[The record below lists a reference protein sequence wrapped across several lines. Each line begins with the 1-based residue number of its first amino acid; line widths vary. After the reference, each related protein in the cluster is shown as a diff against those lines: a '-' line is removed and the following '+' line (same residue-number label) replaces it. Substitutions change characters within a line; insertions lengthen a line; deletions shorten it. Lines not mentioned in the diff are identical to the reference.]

1 MFKGLPFRR
10 QPHLQQ
16 VCICFRFVLP
26 QKNELQTSERTWLH
40 LQKPGKAMDV
50 IARREATR
58 QSVLP
63 AVSESE
69 KQYFGQMR
77 RALRICPGSSQF
89 AGHSCRD
96 ADCHTSWLQ
105 SPPCRRP
112 KVRHA
117 QLRPKARAGQRSLG
131 TPLPAKGNPLRGPHA
146 LVRNDMQKTD
156 GLQRLQGTGSQ

>member
-1 MFKGLPFRR
+1 MFKGLPPMR

-40 LQKPGKAMDV
+40 LQKPGKSMDV
-50 IARREATR
+50 IARREETR

-63 AVSESE
+63 AVAESE

-77 RALRICPGSSQF
+77 RALRICLGSSQF

-105 SPPCRRP
+105 SPPCP
-112 KVRHA
+112 A
-117 QLRPKARAGQRSLG
+117 PANGQSRA
-131 TPLPAKGNPLRGPHA
+131 TLPWGSSPHKGCPFAGSHA
-146 LVRNDMQKTD
+146 LVRNDMQKV
-156 GLQRLQGTGSQ
+156 GTR